1 MLISTTTA
9 LGLHVLSPA
18 ELRTPLVT
26 AGQVLVAIGI
36 SLLLTDLCLYPIH
49 VIPFTHLNTSSI
61 TDFPLMVVRYFVL
74 FPFFVFIVVHQ
85 ERWIEAS
92 LVHLLVTAAII
103 TIAHLFFLKAHHRAL
118 RQSTL
123 QTPPEESD
131 EILQRLG
138 LCDH

>member
-1 MLISTTTA
+1 
-9 LGLHVLSPA
+9 
-18 ELRTPLVT
+18 
-26 AGQVLVAIGI
+26 
-36 SLLLTDLCLYPIH
+36 
-49 VIPFTHLNTSSI
+49 
-61 TDFPLMVVRYFVL
+61 
-74 FPFFVFIVVHQ
+74 
-85 ERWIEAS
+85 
-92 LVHLLVTAAII
+92 LLVTAAII